1 MLDQVR
7 ERLQGVS
14 ETAFLDAQV
23 LLSHVLGRNRAW
35 VMAHPE
41 GKLTLEQRNQLKIAL
56 ERLIVGEP
64 LPYVLGC
71 WEFYGLEFAV
81 TPSVLIPRPETE
93 LLVEQA
99 LVWLEQHPG
108 RRLAADVGAGS
119 GCIAVTLARK
129 IPDLEVL
136 ASDISL
142 EALRVARQNVRR
154 YGLDNRVHC
163 IQVDLFPGIGGSST
177 LPERFD
183 LICANLPY
191 VPSETL
197 ADLPVSR
204 REPCLALDGGSDG
217 LKVIRRFLAVAPG
230 RMALPGLLLLE
241 IEASQG
247 AAVKALA
254 GDEFPRADI
263 TVLRDLAGHDRLVRV
278 CCTS

>member
-1 MLDQVR
+1 LRIFDYKIAGYLESLSQVLDQVR

-23 LLSHVLGRNRAW
+23 LLAHVLGRNRAW

-41 GKLTLEQRNQLKIAL
+41 ATLTLEQRNQLKIAL

-81 TPSVLIPRPETE
+81 TPAVLIPRPETE

-142 EALRVARQNVRR
+142 EALRVALIYVVRFVV
-154 YGLDNRVHC
+154 Y
-163 IQVDLFPGIGGSST
+163 
-177 LPERFD
+177 
-183 LICANLPY
+183 
-191 VPSETL
+191 
-197 ADLPVSR
+197 
-204 REPCLALDGGSDG
+204 
-217 LKVIRRFLAVAPG
+217 
-230 RMALPGLLLLE
+230 
-241 IEASQG
+241 
-247 AAVKALA
+247 
-254 GDEFPRADI
+254 
-263 TVLRDLAGHDRLVRV
+263 
-278 CCTS
+278 